1 MQMLQETPC
10 AADRWREEQLF
21 EEDIRAVMTLLRPNR
36 RERLKG
42 WNEYRTGGA
51 QFRVTVS
58 WEDEFAR
65 PVIDDNWS
73 VPRLAEVLEA
83 LLVGSARN
91 GDDLTP
97 EEEFELYRQVISEL
111 SERLKELEACY
122 T

>member
-1 MQMLQETPC
+1 MIQQTSPR
-10 AADRWREEQLF
+10 AADRWRDEQLF
-21 EEDIRAVMTLLRPNR
+21 EEDIRAVMTLLRPHR

-42 WNEYRTGGA
+42 WEEYRTGGA

-58 WEDEFAR
+58 WDDEFAR
-65 PVIDDNWS
+65 PGIDDHWS

-97 EEEFELYRQVISEL
+97 QEEFELYRGVITAL
-111 SERLKELEACY
+111 SERLKELEECY

>member
-1 MQMLQETPC
+1 MIQEAAHC
-10 AADRWREEQLF
+10 AADRWRDEQLF
-21 EEDIRAVMTLLRPNR
+21 EEDIRAVMTLLRPHR

-42 WNEYRTGGA
+42 WEEYRTGGA

-58 WEDEFAR
+58 WDDEFAR
-65 PVIDDNWS
+65 PGVDDQWS

-83 LLVGSARN
+83 LLVGAARN

-97 EEEFELYRQVISEL
+97 QEEFELYRGVITEL
-111 SERLKELEACY
+111 SERLKELEECY